1 MWKGDFMVNKNKPA
15 DIESE
20 VAEQVNKFS
29 KEQMI
34 SAKRYSN
41 RKDLLHVVLND
52 DQLYSFEE
60 VDKLVD
66 DFMKGKVN

>member
-1 MWKGDFMVNKNKPA
+1 MANKNKPA
-15 DIESE
+15 DVGAEP
-20 VAEQVNKFS
+20 VAEQVSKFS

-41 RKDLLHVVLND
+41 RKDLLHVVLKD

-66 DFMKGKVN
+66 DFMKGKVK